1 MSPVT
6 PTPKSRDG
14 GESSHKA
21 VDSNTASDGRV
32 SEGWVRLYISPET
45 VATKGIQPTFQELVS
60 QANIP
65 KDDELRLF
73 IQILMVHN
81 YADATR
87 REQFLRCQLYAICS
101 LGIPFTLSTN
111 S

>member
-1 MSPVT
+1 MT

-45 VATKGIQPTFQELVS
+45 VAAKGIQPTFQELVS

-101 LGIPFTLSTN
+101 LGTAFTLSTN